1 MKKRNLFNLLNA
13 HLAKRQIT
21 LLLGAR
27 QTGKTTLLQQLH
39 SKLQIKKKQ
48 TYFLSLED
56 PEILKLLNDHPR
68 NLFNVIPPF
77 NEKEEI
83 YILIDEIRYLDD
95 PSNFLKYHYDLS
107 GSTLKMIVSGS
118 SAFYFDAKFKDSMAG
133 RKRIFH
139 LPTMSLEEF
148 LNFKNKDY
156 LTPHLNSGKVPDIYL
171 QEMYKQLNEYLLY
184 GGYPAVVLED
194 NLSEKKLILKD
205 LVESYIKKDIEES
218 NLRTP
223 NNYYDILK
231 MLAANNGLFNANSF
245 ANRLHISQS
254 SITSYIKLMKSSFHI
269 TEIKPYHRNS
279 AKELRKM
286 PKIYFN
292 DLGLRNYLL
301 NNFEPIATRNDRG
314 NLLENFVFRRF
325 FDLYDPEV
333 IKFWRTQKKHEVDFV
348 IQDSKAYEVKF
359 SDHNFKIEKYKFFR
373 DNYPEIPLRLIHF
386 GNVMKITI

>member
-1 MKKRNLFNLLNA
+1 MKKRNLFDKLYEHLN
-13 HLAKRQIT
+13 KRQIT

-39 SKLQIKKKQ
+39 SELQAKKRQ
-48 TYFLSLED
+48 TFFLSLED
-56 PEILKLLNDHPR
+56 PEILDLLNEHPR

-77 NEKEEI
+77 NEKDKI
-83 YILIDEIRYLDD
+83 YVFIDEIQYLND

-107 GSTLKMIVSGS
+107 GSSLKMIVSGS
-118 SAFYFDAKFKDSMAG
+118 SAFYIDAKFKDSMAG

-139 LPTMSLEEF
+139 LPTLSLEEF
-148 LNFKNKDY
+148 FIFKDKDD
-156 LTPHLNSGKVPDIYL
+156 LTPHLNSGKIPEIYL
-171 QEMYKQLNEYLLY
+171 QEMYKQLNEYMLF
-184 GGYPAVVLED
+184 GGYPAVVLEND
-194 NLSEKKLILKD
+194 LSEKKLILKD

-254 SITSYIKLMKSSFHI
+254 SIGSYIKLMKSSFHI
-269 TEIKPYHRNS
+269 TEIRPYHRNS

-301 NNFEPIATRNDRG
+301 NNFEPIATREDRG
-314 NLLENFVFRRF
+314 DLLENFVFCRF
-325 FDLYDPEV
+325 FDIYEPEE

-359 SDHNFKIEKYKFFR
+359 TDQNFKIEKYKFFR
-373 DNYPEIPLRLIHF
+373 ENYPEITLRLIHF
-386 GNVMKITI
+386 GNVLKIPL